1 MKKPLLILSFALLS
15 FTINAQN
22 PTKTEKIKQLLELS
36 GSGKMGI
43 QVMDQ
48 MMSSFKSSYSVV
60 KQEFWEEFKKE
71 INPDDIEN
79 MILPIYD
86 KYYTEADI
94 DQLTAFYKSPIG
106 KKMIQ
111 TMPLVMRESMVAGQN
126 WGKEIAT
133 KVLARL
139 KEKGYLEKQ
148 KELK

>member
-15 FTINAQN
+15 FTTNAQN
-22 PTKTEKIKQLLELS
+22 TTKTEKIKQLLELS

>member
-15 FTINAQN
+15 FTTNAQN